1 MVDMD
6 AGVGFQKLPERARPL
21 RWIHGR
27 ARQTAARALVGADDH
42 RRGRCARADLVE
54 NGSSSS
60 SSGRSGGATMTDM
73 KCKLGVKI

>member
-27 ARQTAARALVGADDH
+27 ARQTAARALAGTDDR

-54 NGSSSS
+54 NQQAGFLD
-60 SSGRSGGATMTDM
+60 GHQ
-73 KCKLGVKI
+73 V